1 MRVFSGATLAVAAPS
16 GPTAAEGLA
25 DILASPSVAGIA
37 GTSIVLMLM
46 ALLTGAILTS
56 RKLDGSSLFNR
67 LFVVVATTSG
77 FFSAVSSAIGFQLIV
92 GQESD
97 DLFRNSLLP
106 PAFGVFVFFLA
117 VAIWVGGAELV
128 RERDWFRGM
137 GRGILSDMA
146 FFVERALK
154 LFVVI
159 PILAVILFF
168 VSTWTTVVG
177 IAGVDAV
184 RHTYSFELQRLQNEC
199 AKITAWR
206 QKDFLFLEDL
216 RLSVANAKA
225 VARKERQS
233 GTQSGAAGRGAVT
246 DYIDGVADWY
256 ATLGTSV
263 AAIIEGEDPSGVSP
277 YDPDVCSR
285 TIDGFKRQLAD
296 DGFENYDAW
305 AREFETG
312 FENFAIVVNR
322 WRQDRRIERLLD
334 AQLAAFD
341 RANPRPVA
349 DEEGRLSAGQRAAI
363 DRYAEDVTEALKSLL
378 RKQRLSKPPVPE
390 KSYAEIY
397 PERGL
402 DIVTALFRPDPLS
415 DAAPEER
422 VPRTAAVVAAENIPG
437 LSIINPRDAVIKNA
451 RIFSDVWALGV
462 AWDYA
467 SYILMLA
474 YLFFPSAERAAG
486 RKD

>member
-1 MRVFSGATLAVAAPS
+1 MRMALGA
-16 GPTAAEGLA
+16 GLA
-25 DILASPSVAGIA
+25 AGSLAPAAAQGAPAALSAPAAGYA
-37 GTSIVLMLM
+37 AAAVVLLVM
-46 ALLTGAILTS
+46 ALITGAILTS
-56 RKLDGSSLFNR
+56 RRLAGSSLFNR

-92 GQESD
+92 GQESE
-97 DLFRNSLLP
+97 DLFRNALLP

-137 GRGILSDMA
+137 GRGFLSDMA
-146 FFVERALK
+146 FFLERCLK

-159 PILAVILFF
+159 PVLAVILFF

-184 RHTYSFELQRLQNEC
+184 RHTYSFELARLQSEC

-216 RLSVANAKA
+216 RLSVANARA
-225 VARKERQS
+225 AARKERES
-233 GTQSGAAGRGAVT
+233 GTQSGSAGRGAVT
-246 DYIDGVADWY
+246 QYIDGVADWY
-256 ATLGTSV
+256 GALGASV
-263 AAIIEGEDPSGVSP
+263 ADIMSGEDPSGVSP
-277 YDPDVCSR
+277 YDPEVCTR
-285 TIDGFKRQLAD
+285 TSDGLKQQLAD

-305 AREFETG
+305 AREFESG
-312 FENFAIVVNR
+312 FDNFVIVVNR

-334 AQLAAFD
+334 AQLVAFD

-349 DEEGRLSAGQRAAI
+349 DETGRLSAGQRAAI
-363 DRYAEDVTEALKSLL
+363 DRYAEDVTDALKSLL

-402 DIVTALFRPDPLS
+402 DILAALAKPDPLN
-415 DAAPEER
+415 APQSEER
-422 VPRTAAVVAAENIPG
+422 VPRTAAIVAAESIPA
-437 LSIINPRDAVIKNA
+437 LSRITPRDAVLKNA
-451 RIFSDVWALGV
+451 KIFSDVWVLGI

-467 SYILMLA
+467 AYILMLA

-486 RKD
+486 RKDG